1 MRFFRLQNIALAL
14 SLFGAIGLVATNLS
28 PVVHGQTIVSGDLTG
43 HVTDSSGAIVV
54 GATVTL
60 SSDADGSKRVETTN
74 AEGVFRFSL
83 LPPGTYTAK
92 VSSTGLV
99 GAATHVVVS
108 VGKASIIN
116 IAVQPASVAT
126 EIVVDSSSQ
135 PLLQTEDANI
145 TTIVD
150 ARSIEQLPVP
160 GGDIS
165 TLAFTAPGV
174 NLSTGAGYGGFVAF
188 GLPATS
194 NLYTLNGNDIMDP
207 FLNLNNSGASN
218 LTLGA
223 NELSDVAIVN
233 NGYTAQY
240 GRYPGTQIN
249 YTTKSGSNKFHGNL
263 QYFWNG
269 RTMNA
274 NDWINKNTELSAAAA
289 AGLTPAQISAANQR
303 PFSNSNEWAASVGGP
318 LWHDKLFFFFDT
330 EGMRYVL
337 PGGGGNTYIP
347 TEAFM
352 KDVVANVSNLNPVEA
367 AYYQKIQTLYAGASG
382 AAHAT
387 AVTNDA
393 FSVDPKDPSSYSTS
407 DCGHLDGYLGSAT
420 PAGYSSQTTVNGNAY
435 GYTYTG
441 SVDSGKKDA
450 DGNEIYYPTTAIA
463 GAPCT
468 QKFYA
473 AVNNL
478 NTEALWSARMDQVI
492 GSRDHA
498 SYRMHHDWGVQAT
511 GTDPINSAFNANSVQ
526 PEWEGQFNET
536 HTFSNTVANDLIL
549 SGLWYGAMFG
559 PPNFGAST
567 AVFPTTL
574 EFGDGQGFAN
584 LGGNNYEYPNGRNVQ
599 QYQIVDDLSVLWKR
613 HSLKFGVNVRGNKIS
628 DFRAEEEKAGL
639 TVFNSLV
646 DFATGEIT
654 NAGGSQV
661 TQAFTNV
668 GAVPIG
674 METFGIYAQDEW
686 ATSENLK
693 LTLSLR
699 VDHNANVKCLNNCFS
714 RLTADFPEIGHDAS
728 TPYNQSI
735 KTGLGEAFPA
745 TNAVV
750 VQPRV
755 GFSYA
760 PKGQSGR
767 YVVRGGVGMFSDLA
781 PGTIANYFLD
791 NAPNVLTFT
800 YSQPAPPAAAPD
812 ARPHAN
818 GTPTVGADY
827 SYVDP
832 TQTSNSAYSNL
843 KASANAFQ
851 AGFTSGQTVAEIQA
865 AALAAG
871 GVYKAPNFTSV
882 VDTLKTPKYLE
893 WNLETQV
900 QLSRSD
906 VMDFNYVG
914 NYAWDTFMLSNLD
927 NAYSP
932 FGMAG
937 LSTTAPDSR
946 FGIVTDLTNNGHSN
960 YNGLTSSLR
969 HTAKYGLTL
978 TANYTYSHALDLVSN
993 GGLLPFSYEASYP
1006 VQALSPTSYSKMNY
1020 GNADYDIRQSGS
1032 LQYVWTIP
1040 YKPANAML
1048 RTAAAGWSVS
1058 GNLYI
1063 RGGYPI
1069 SITNNQI
1076 YSNQLGNSNT
1086 TTLLAG
1092 LVSGNDH
1099 SCSAKPNAAKMDAAV
1114 CFTKDTF
1121 ATVPDSSAYSYGFG
1135 NLARNSFQSPHYFN
1149 SDLQL
1154 NKETKILENHT
1165 LKVGANFF
1173 NVLNHTNFA
1182 PPVNNAASGAFGEI
1196 TSTVT
1201 PPSSPYGSFQ
1211 GSAVSGRVVQ
1221 LLTSFTF

>member
-28 PVVHGQTIVSGDLTG
+28 PVAHGQTIVSGDLTG

-318 LWHDKLFFFFDT
+318 LWHDKLFFYFDT

-337 PGGGGNTYIP
+337 PGGGGATYIP
-347 TEAFM
+347 TAGFM
-352 KDVVANVSNLNPVEA
+352 RDVVANVSQLNPVEA
-367 AYYQKIQTLYAGASG
+367 AYYEKIQSLYAGASG
-382 AAHAT
+382 AASAT
-387 AVTNDA
+387 DLVIST
-393 FSVDPKDPSSYSTS
+393 FDPKSPNS
-407 DCGHLDGYLGSAT
+407 DCGQADGMTLNN
-420 PAGYSSQTTVNGNAY
+420 TTY
-435 GYTYTG
+435 GYTYT
-441 SVDSGKKDA
+441 SFDA
-450 DGNEIYYPTTAIA
+450 KGNPLTANI

-468 QKFYA
+468 RLFYA
-473 AVNNL
+473 KVNNL

-511 GTDPINSAFNANSVQ
+511 GTDAINPAFNANSVQ

-549 SGLWYGAMFG
+549 SGLWYGALFG
-559 PPNFGAST
+559 PPDFAAST

-574 EFGDGQGFAN
+574 EFQDGQGYAN
-584 LGGNNYEYPNGRNVQ
+584 LGGNNWEYPNGRNVQ
-599 QYQIVDDLSVLWKR
+599 QYQVVDDLSVLWKK

-628 DFRAEEEKAGL
+628 DFRAEETKAGY
-639 TVFNSLV
+639 TVFSSLA
-646 DFATGEIT
+646 DFANGEIT

-661 TQAFTNV
+661 TQAFSNV

-699 VDHNANVKCLNNCFS
+699 VDHNANIKCLNNCFS
-714 RLTADFPEIGHDAS
+714 RLTSDFTEIGHNAS

-818 GTPTVGADY
+818 GTPTVGVDY
-827 SYVDP
+827 SYDDP
-832 TQTSNSAYSNL
+832 TLTSGSAYSNL

-851 AGFTSGQTVAEIQA
+851 SGFSSGETMAEIQA

-927 NAYSP
+927 NTYSP

-993 GGLLPFSYEASYP
+993 GGLLPFSYEATYP

-1069 SITNNQI
+1069 SVTNNKI
-1076 YSNQLGNSNT
+1076 YSRQLGNANT
-1086 TTLLAG
+1086 TSLLAG

-1099 SCSAKPNAAKMDAAV
+1099 SCSAKPGAANINLPV

-1121 ATVPDSSAYSYGFG
+1121 ATVPTASAYSYGFG
-1135 NLARNSFQSPHYFN
+1135 NVARNSFQSPHYFN

-1154 NKETKILENHT
+1154 NKETKVLENHT